1 VDEAVVNFFRTLSHG
16 FGILCSAL
24 ANRFAGPLRQNLTV
38 LGEGHPASCKS
49 FQTEFFAILNEE
61 SAQIKLNV
69 IPVDLAMMTNLIF
82 GGQ

>member
-1 VDEAVVNFFRTLSHG
+1 
-16 FGILCSAL
+16 
-24 ANRFAGPLRQNLTV
+24 LTV